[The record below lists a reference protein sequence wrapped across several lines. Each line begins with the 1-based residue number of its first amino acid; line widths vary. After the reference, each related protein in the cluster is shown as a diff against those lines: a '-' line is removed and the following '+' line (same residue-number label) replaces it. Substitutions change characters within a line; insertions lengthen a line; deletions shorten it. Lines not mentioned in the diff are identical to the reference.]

1 MVMYHL
7 VSLSLESVVWLDR
20 RSVVSGRTV
29 SSSVVTN
36 RLQSLLEFV
45 MYKYHSP

>member
-1 MVMYHL
+1 MSYRCDMVMYHL

-20 RSVVSGRTV
+20 RSVVS
-29 SSSVVTN
+29 VVTN

>member
-20 RSVVSGRTV
+20 RSVVS
-29 SSSVVTN
+29 VVTN